1 LRSSWIAITPPSV
14 PMIDPAAVSLVPP
27 STTAVIAQSSNSIPS
42 LGFTEP
48 LPE

>member
-1 LRSSWIAITPPSV
+1 MTPPSV
-14 PMIDPAAVSLVPP
+14 PMIDPLPPASLVPP

-42 LGFTEP
+42 LGFTDP